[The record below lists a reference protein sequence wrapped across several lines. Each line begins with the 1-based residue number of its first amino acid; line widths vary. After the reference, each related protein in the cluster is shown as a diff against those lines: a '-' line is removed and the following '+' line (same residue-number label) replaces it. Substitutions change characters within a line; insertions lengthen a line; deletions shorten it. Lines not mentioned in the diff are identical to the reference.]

1 MREHLLCLRFW
12 IIMGTLVLFVSNR
25 KTSTPVRVG
34 IALSNKQTETKL
46 YMLINHQQGNEKV
59 KPWELSSH
67 TQTHHIYHLN
77 PHNHCHHKTK
87 QNHHTSHTWIEHDHW
102 WISGITRLYN
112 MRESTHHDNT
122 SKQYKCTIDNRVTW
136 LSELPGPTQ
145 SGMQ

>member
-1 MREHLLCLRFW
+1 MREHLYMLCLRFW

-67 TQTHHIYHLN
+67 TQTPSLES
-77 PHNHCHHKTK
+77 PQPLSS
-87 QNHHTSHTWIEHDHW
+87 QNKAEPSQENIHEHDHW
-102 WISGITRLYN
+102 WISDITRLYN